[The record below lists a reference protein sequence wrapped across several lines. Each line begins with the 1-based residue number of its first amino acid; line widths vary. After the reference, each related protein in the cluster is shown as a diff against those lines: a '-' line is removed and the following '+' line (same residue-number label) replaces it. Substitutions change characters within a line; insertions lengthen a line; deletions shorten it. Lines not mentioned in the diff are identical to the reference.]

1 MLEVKICIGS
11 ACHLKGSYNV
21 IQELSHI
28 IEEKSLHDKI
38 DMKAA
43 FCMKQC
49 QNQGV
54 SIEVDNKCF
63 FITPEKTEEF
73 FETIILPKIS

>member
-11 ACHLKGSYNV
+11 ACHLNGSYNV
-21 IQELSHI
+21 IQEFSHI
-28 IEEKSLHDKI
+28 IEEKRLHDKI
-38 DMKAA
+38 DIKAA

-54 SIEVDNKCF
+54 SIEVDNECF

-73 FETIILPKIS
+73 FETNIMPKIN